1 MQVFKGFLLCF
12 QRKNVNLQK
21 NVERFNVKV
30 MAATVLNSTQVHLL
44 QMFQVDDTQKG
55 LEELKELLY
64 SYYSK
69 KMDESLNELWDSGVL
84 DQKRLDEINNMD
96 LHKLEGISKEQY
108 EFALNRIDEL
118 LPLVT
123 DATPANDRNAI
134 ELTLMSDIVESY
146 EKKHFPIGKPSV
158 S

>member
-1 MQVFKGFLLCF
+1 MQK
-12 QRKNVNLQK
+12 K
-21 NVERFNVKV
+21 VERFNVKV

-44 QMFQVDDTQKG
+44 QMFQVDDSQKG

-96 LHKLEGISKEQY
+96 LHKLDRITKEQY
-108 EFALNRIDEL
+108 EFALNWIDEL
-118 LPLVT
+118 LPLIT
-123 DATPANDRNAI
+123 DDTPANDRNAI
-134 ELTLMSDIVESY
+134 ELTLMLDIVESY

-158 S
+158 F

>member
-1 MQVFKGFLLCF
+1 MNYYTIYEKLLISLYFPLPSFFLFICCKNNQYFSFMQVFGGFLLCF

-44 QMFQVDDTQKG
+44 QMFQVDDSQKG

-96 LHKLEGISKEQY
+96 LPK
-108 EFALNRIDEL
+108 
-118 LPLVT
+118 
-123 DATPANDRNAI
+123 
-134 ELTLMSDIVESY
+134 
-146 EKKHFPIGKPSV
+146 
-158 S
+158 

>member
-44 QMFQVDDTQKG
+44 QMFQVDDSQKG

-69 KMDESLNELWDSGVL
+69 KMDESLNELWDSSVL

-96 LHKLEGISKEQY
+96 LPK
-108 EFALNRIDEL
+108 
-118 LPLVT
+118 
-123 DATPANDRNAI
+123 
-134 ELTLMSDIVESY
+134 
-146 EKKHFPIGKPSV
+146 
-158 S
+158 